1 MVYTVTLNPALDYYL
16 SINEI
21 KDDIQKAE
29 RTSLNYGGKGINVSV
44 ILSNLGIENTALGFL
59 GGFSGK
65 KVEELLSK
73 EKIDTDFVWF
83 DGDTRI
89 NVKVTGATEL
99 TINTQGPS
107 ITLKDEQKLLSK
119 LSDIQHGD
127 YLVLSGSVPNSMGEF
142 AYERILDYI
151 GNKKINLV
159 VDTTGKKLKGLLKYN
174 PFMIKPNNFELEEI
188 MDKKLESQNDI
199 ILAAKE
205 LQKQGAKNVLVSLGK
220 NGMLLLDE
228 NGEINTEPIIDGKVK
243 NTTGCGDSAVA
254 GFIAGYIRK
263 NDYRAALR
271 LASICGNATAFS
283 NTLASR
289 KELMKLMN
297 MM

>member
-16 SINEI
+16 AISEMQQ
-21 KDDIQKAE
+21 DIQKAE
-29 RTSLNYGGKGINVSV
+29 KTSLNYGGKGINVSV
-44 ILSNLGIENTALGFL
+44 ILSNLGIDNVALGFL

-65 KVEELLSK
+65 KVEELLDK
-73 EKIDTDFVWF
+73 EKMNTDFVWLE
-83 DGDTRI
+83 GETRI
-89 NVKVTGATEL
+89 NVKITGAADL
-99 TINTQGPS
+99 TINAQGPS

-119 LSDIQHGD
+119 LAEIQDGD
-127 YLVLSGSVPNSMGEF
+127 FVVLAGSVPSSMGEF
-142 AYERILDYI
+142 AYERILDYV

-159 VDTTGKKLKGLLKYN
+159 ADTTGKKLTGLLKYR

-188 MDKKLESQNDI
+188 IGERLETQSDI
-199 ILAAKE
+199 IAAAKS
-205 LQKQGAKNVLVSLGK
+205 LQKQGARNVLVSLGK
-220 NGMLLLDE
+220 DGMLLLDE
-228 NGEINTEPIIDGKVK
+228 NGDINTEPIIDGKVK

-263 NDYRAALR
+263 NNYRSALR

-289 KELMKLMN
+289 KDLMKLIN